1 MIRVNLL
8 GLPKQ
13 RKKAAHALPTISME
27 GSRALVLLVIVL
39 VAVAGF
45 QYYRH
50 RGLQSEGAVLATQLQ
65 DLERERADLSR
76 IKEEYDRFSQR
87 KELLTRRIGIIEE
100 LKARQT
106 GPIKL
111 LDVFASTVAETES
124 LWLLS
129 FEQAGEKI
137 SIEGETTNA
146 RAVADFMTRLF
157 ASQAFAT
164 VELAETLQDAGNK
177 DAVRFLFRLEVQ
189 LKPSPPASTST
200 EQSGPA

>member
-13 RKKAAHALPTISME
+13 RKKSARAMPTISME
-27 GSRALVLLVIVL
+27 GSRALILMIIVL

-45 QYYRH
+45 QYYRY
-50 RGLQSEGAVLATQLQ
+50 RGLQREGADLATKLQ
-65 DLERERADLSR
+65 ELERERADLSR

-87 KELLTRRIGIIEE
+87 KELMTRRIGIIEE

-111 LDVFASTVAETES
+111 LDVFASTVSQTES
-124 LWLLS
+124 LWILS
-129 FEQAGEKI
+129 FEQTGDKI

-164 VELAETLQDAGNK
+164 VELAETAQDAGVK
-177 DAVRFLFRLEVQ
+177 DAVRFLFKLEVQ
-189 LKPSPPASTST
+189 LKPSPSAGAST
-200 EQSGPA
+200 EQSGPV